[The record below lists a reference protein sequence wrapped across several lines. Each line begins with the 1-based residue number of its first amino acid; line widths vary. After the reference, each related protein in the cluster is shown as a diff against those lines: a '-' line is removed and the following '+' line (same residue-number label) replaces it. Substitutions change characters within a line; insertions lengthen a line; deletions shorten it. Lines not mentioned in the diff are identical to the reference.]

1 MARLWANFPPRGSS
15 DGDRLV
21 ALETIWG
28 ELSRSTWLTDAV
40 WADGVSLMLRGH
52 ATYMPTIRQ
61 MLEACIE
68 AEREIDKAA
77 GTDEASMAIGR
88 VDATRLLA
96 TVKDAPEA
104 VSPMA
109 AAIRSGVWDRTTART
124 IAWGRLRQER
134 YDQLVTE
141 AERALPVDLP
151 YRKRRE
157 IARTRAGYGFADYQP
172 EVTDD
177 HIAEILH
184 EMAQPRPKERGGIP
198 PLRGTLEAAMA
209 ARIEG

>member
-1 MARLWANFPPRGSS
+1 M
-15 DGDRLV
+15 
-21 ALETIWG
+21 
-28 ELSRSTWLTDAV
+28 
-40 WADGVSLMLRGH
+40 
-52 ATYMPTIRQ
+52 
-61 MLEACIE
+61 
-68 AEREIDKAA
+68 
-77 GTDEASMAIGR
+77 
-88 VDATRLLA
+88 
-96 TVKDAPEA
+96 
-104 VSPMA
+104 
-109 AAIRSGVWDRTTART
+109 
-124 IAWGRLRQER
+124 
-134 YDQLVTE
+134 TE

-184 EMAQPRPKERGGIP
+184 EMAQPRPKEKGGLP